1 MFSALKKLVGSDQA
15 PGRDKPIPAGLQSMN
30 QALQRRFAKGVQYN
44 MKIVI
49 RGDRNTGK
57 TTLWHRLQGKKFIE
71 EYIPTQE
78 IQVTSIHWNYKTT
91 DDIVKVEVWDVVDKG
106 KCKKRGD
113 GLKLENDPQE
123 AESEMALDAE
133 FLDVYKNCNGVVMM
147 FDITKQWT
155 FNYILRELP
164 KVPTHVPVCVLGNYR
179 DMGEHRVILPDDV
192 REFIDKMNRP
202 PGSSYFRYAESS
214 MKNSFGLKYL
224 HKFFNIPFLQ
234 LQRETLLRQLETNQL
249 DIDATLEELSVQ
261 QETEDQNYE
270 IFLEM
275 MEARSRGHA
284 FPPATNGQSPS
295 SGSQSPVVP
304 LGNAS
309 GSCSPSTP
317 QPPLPSSQA
326 SPANPAASPES
337 AVPQSPGLQS
347 EPQPPPPAVA
357 PPLPAAAPPP
367 KRSIISRLFGTS
379 PAPEAPPPP
388 PEPAE
393 APSMQ
398 KVEDFVPEEGLDHSF
413 LEDPGPS
420 ADKQAQG
427 EKGHLDSDSDKD
439 GSGGNPL
446 VTGFQ
451 DDLDFDDRGS
461 SKPSARVKL
470 IPSKNITLSSE
481 EEEEE
486 EQPGVSIMADEDVG
500 SDQETQR
507 SSKKALNA
515 PRPATSTKGT
525 DLRALAASPVHLG
538 LEQNGSTKLSIG
550 ALAPETVPPAG
561 CSPKAS
567 SENKVPVSKQKREK
581 LEESESDPEGPIATQ
596 MLSFVMDDPDFESE
610 ESDSQRKRVDEFPVR
625 EDLSDLS
632 DEDTPSKP
640 PQPSKP
646 ALPSFRRKDDT
657 DLFGLG
663 LEDPGTKESSEE
675 EKQSSKEK
683 KKKKKRNSKEVISL
697 PICHCRTFPKEC
709 TDPSDMKREQ
719 GRQGRRNLPI
729 WSRPQGKCTQWWWEI
744 LENFTGKIKNSGNAM
759 KHKHNRD

>member
-15 PGRDKPIPAGLQSMN
+15 PGREKPIPAGLQSMN

-106 KCKKRGD
+106 QKIHLRDSLGKCKKRGD

-123 AESEMALDAE
+123 TESEMALDAE

-164 KVPTHVPVCVLGNYR
+164 KVPNHVPVCVLGNYR

-270 IFLEM
+270 IFLEA

-284 FPPATNGQSPS
+284 SPPPTTNGQSPS
-295 SGSQSPVVP
+295 SGSQSPVV
-304 LGNAS
+304 LAGNTS
-309 GSCSPSTP
+309 ESSSPSTP
-317 QPPLPSSQA
+317 QPPLPLPQQ
-326 SPANPAASPES
+326 SPAAVALSPE
-337 AVPQSPGLQS
+337 PLM
-347 EPQPPPPAVA
+347 PQPPVLLPESQLPTAAVA
-357 PPLPAAAPPP
+357 PPPPVAAPQQR
-367 KRSIISRLFGTS
+367 RSIISRLFGTS
-379 PAPEAPPPP
+379 PASEVAPAAPDPATATPPVEA
-388 PEPAE
+388 
-393 APSMQ
+393 SLKVQ
-398 KVEDFVPEEGLDHSF
+398 SVEDFVPEDSLDRSF
-413 LEDPGPS
+413 LDDPAPQR
-420 ADKQAQG
+420 DKGRLAA
-427 EKGHLDSDSDKD
+427 KAPPDSD
-439 GSGGNPL
+439 
-446 VTGFQ
+446 
-451 DDLDFDDRGS
+451 
-461 SKPSARVKL
+461 
-470 IPSKNITLSSE
+470 
-481 EEEEE
+481 
-486 EQPGVSIMADEDVG
+486 
-500 SDQETQR
+500 R
-507 SSKKALNA
+507 SSKMSSKLV
-515 PRPATSTKGT
+515 RLGVSTKPNTPKAPAGFS
-525 DLRALAASPVHLG
+525 AQVG
-538 LEQNGSTKLSIG
+538 LEQNGSGSGSSSSKVSM
-550 ALAPETVPPAG
+550 AAVAPEAASTAAAPA
-561 CSPKAS
+561 CWPPKAPS
-567 SENKVPVSKQKREK
+567 RSKASASKEKGEKR
-581 LEESESDPEGPIATQ
+581 EESESDPEGPIATQ

-610 ESDSQRKRVDEFPVR
+610 ESDSQRKRADEFPVR
-625 EDLSDLS
+625 EDLSDVS
-632 DEDTPSKP
+632 DEETPSKA
-640 PQPSKP
+640 PQPAKP
-646 ALPSFRRKDDT
+646 ATCSFKLKNDS

-663 LEDPGTKESSEE
+663 LEEAGPKDSSEE
-675 EKQSSKEK
+675 VTDQEKQSSKEK
-683 KKKKKRNSKEVISL
+683 KKKKKRSSKEEEEKAAAKKKSK
-697 PICHCRTFPKEC
+697 PKKSKEKEEGK
-709 TDPSDMKREQ
+709 DEKDRERKKKKKKRSKENNSEIDELEAFLGGGGGPSKPCGGGGDYEE
-719 GRQGRRNLPI
+719 L
-729 WSRPQGKCTQWWWEI
+729 
-744 LENFTGKIKNSGNAM
+744 
-759 KHKHNRD
+759 